1 MSARPLRRIRRT
13 IASRLAIAL
22 SGFASR
28 GGPGRIRRIGR
39 LIGHMHYW
47 ATWPF
52 NARLR
57 RDIARVIDISP
68 REAGAVLHQAFRDN
82 DRAVF
87 ETLALAHPDCDP
99 EALVDTV
106 RIENMARLE
115 DATTGGRGAILL
127 GMHMGNGIL
136 MVASLAR
143 AGFPVHVVF
152 RDPRRLPPGLLGQ
165 SLQRA
170 GCVPVPLDRE
180 NPTRSFRQ
188 MLKIL
193 ASGGMLYVLMDQAN
207 KGEGAPRRFL
217 GKIVRMPSGI
227 PSLAVRTGAPVL
239 PIHAE
244 AAAPDWRFRVH
255 PPLVADTPDTML
267 DAMLASM
274 QNQIIRHPA
283 LWAWHHRR
291 WKRYH
296 FDS

>member
-1 MSARPLRRIRRT
+1 MSARPLRRARRRV
-13 IASRLAIAL
+13 ASTLGIAL
-22 SGFASR
+22 GGLASR
-28 GGPGRIRRIGR
+28 GGPVRIKRIGS
-39 LIGHMHYW
+39 LIGRMHYW
-47 ATWPF
+47 LSWPF
-52 NARLR
+52 NQRLR
-57 RDIARVIDISP
+57 RDIARVLGISR
-68 REAGAVLHQAFRDN
+68 REAGVVLSQAFRDN

-87 ETLALAHPDCDP
+87 EIVTLAHPDCDP
-99 EALVDTV
+99 QALIDTV

-115 DATTGGRGAILL
+115 AAATDGRGAILL

-136 MVASLAR
+136 MAARLAR
-143 AGFPVHVVF
+143 AGFPIHVVF
-152 RDPRRLPPGLLGQ
+152 RDPRRLPPGLLGR
-165 SLQRA
+165 SLERA

-217 GKIVRMPSGI
+217 GKSLRMPSGI
-227 PSLAVRTGAPVL
+227 PSLAVRTGAPVF
-239 PIHAE
+239 PVHAE
-244 AAAPDWRFRVH
+244 AAAPEWRFRVH
-255 PPLVADTPDTML
+255 PPLIADDADAML

-274 QNQIIRHPA
+274 QSQIMRHPE

-296 FDS
+296 FDT